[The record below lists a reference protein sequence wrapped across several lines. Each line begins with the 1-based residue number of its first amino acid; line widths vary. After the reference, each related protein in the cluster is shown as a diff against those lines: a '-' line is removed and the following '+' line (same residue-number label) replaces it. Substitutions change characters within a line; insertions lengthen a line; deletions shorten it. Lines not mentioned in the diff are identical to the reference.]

1 MSRKSSLDAPSE
13 ADSEKVNRHWKTQ
26 GERGNMFVLR
36 LITWIAL
43 HLGRRITRCILV
55 PVVAYF
61 FISSPHA
68 RAASAKFLSRI
79 PRQEHGMRAVF
90 QHLYVFATVTLDRI
104 YFLNGRLDLF
114 DIEIKDENNIA
125 LGAAAS
131 GAGLFLMGAH
141 FGSFES
147 VRSIARDYP
156 ALKMVL
162 LMYEENARNIKQL
175 LHAINPNVQQEII
188 SLGQPRAMLQ
198 VKEKINEG
206 TLIGILADRSLDD
219 TGCMRVNFLGSE
231 AGFPTGPFRL
241 AAMLQHPVYFM
252 TGVFEGGNRYS
263 VHLEPIADFSIPV
276 ENKESAVNQAM
287 LRYVE
292 LLEKHCNSSP
302 YNWFNYF
309 DFWQEKMA
317 LA

>member
-1 MSRKSSLDAPSE
+1 MLRKSSLNASTE
-13 ADSEKVNRHWKTQ
+13 TKNSNWKTQ
-26 GERGNMFVLR
+26 SERGNMFVLR

-43 HLGRRITRCILV
+43 HLGRRVTRCILV

-61 FISSPHA
+61 FISSPRA
-68 RAASAKFLSRI
+68 RRASARFLSRI
-79 PRQEHGMRAVF
+79 PNQPHGVKAVF
-90 QHLYVFATVTLDRI
+90 QHLYVFATVTLDRV

-114 DIEIKDENNIA
+114 NIEIKDENNVA
-125 LGAAAS
+125 LGTAAS

-156 ALKMVL
+156 SLKMVL

-175 LHAINPNVQQEII
+175 LHAINPNVEQDII
-188 SLGQPRAMLQ
+188 SLGQARAMLQ

-206 TLIGILADRSLDD
+206 ALIGLLADRSLEAVGN
-219 TGCMRVNFLGSE
+219 TRVNFLGFE
-231 AGFPTGPFRL
+231 ANFPTGPFRL

-263 VHLEPIADFSIPV
+263 VYLEPIVDFSISA
-276 ENKESAVNQAM
+276 ENKDTAVNQAM

-292 LLEKHCNSSP
+292 LLEKHCKNAP

-309 DFWQEKMA
+309 DFWQENTD
-317 LA
+317 

>member
-1 MSRKSSLDAPSE
+1 MLTKSSVGATSGDGS
-13 ADSEKVNRHWKTQ
+13 SNWKTQ
-26 GERGNMFVLR
+26 GERGNMFALR

-43 HLGRRITRCILV
+43 HLGRRIARCVLV

-61 FISSPHA
+61 FISSPSA
-68 RAASAKFLSRI
+68 RRASAKFLSRI
-79 PRQEHGMRAVF
+79 PNQAHDLRAVF
-90 QHLYVFATVTLDRI
+90 QHLHVFATVTLDRV

-114 DIEIKDENNIA
+114 DIEIKDENNRA
-125 LGAAAS
+125 LGTAAS

-147 VRSIARDYP
+147 VRSIARDHP
-156 ALKMVL
+156 TLKMVL

-198 VKEKINEG
+198 VKEHISEG
-206 TLIGILADRSLDD
+206 ALIGVLADRALDD
-219 TGCMRVNFLGSE
+219 TGCKSINFLGSE
-231 AGFPTGPFRL
+231 ANFPTGPFRL

-263 VHLEPIADFSIPV
+263 VFLEPIADFSIPV
-276 ENKESAVNQAM
+276 ENKDTSVNQAM

-292 LLEKHCNSSP
+292 LLERHCNGSP
-302 YNWFNYF
+302 YNWFNFF
-309 DFWQEKMA
+309 DFWHEEK
-317 LA
+317 

>member
-1 MSRKSSLDAPSE
+1 MLRKSNLGASSE
-13 ADSEKVNRHWKTQ
+13 ESKRHWKTQ

-43 HLGRRITRCILV
+43 HLGRRIARCILV

-61 FISSPHA
+61 FITSPHA
-68 RAASAKFLSRI
+68 RRVSAKFLSRI
-79 PRQEHGMRAVF
+79 PNQAHGLKAIF
-90 QHLYVFATVTLDRI
+90 QHLYVFATVTLDRV
-104 YFLNGRLDLF
+104 YLLNGRLNLF
-114 DIEIKDENNIA
+114 DIEIKDDNNMA
-125 LGAAAS
+125 LGTAAS

-147 VRSIARDYP
+147 VRSIARHHP
-156 ALKMVL
+156 SLKMVL

-175 LHAINPNVQQEII
+175 LSAINPNVEQDII

-198 VKEKINEG
+198 VKEQINEG
-206 TLIGILADRSLDD
+206 ALIGVLADRSLDAI
-219 TGCMRVNFLGSE
+219 GNIRVNFLGLD
-231 AGFPTGPFRL
+231 ANFPTGPFRL

-252 TGVFEGGNRYS
+252 AGVFEGGNRYS
-263 VHLEPIADFSIPV
+263 VHLEPIADFSMPV
-276 ENKESAVNQAM
+276 DNKDAAINQAI

-292 LLEKHCNSSP
+292 ILEKHCKNAP

-309 DFWQEKMA
+309 DFWQDA
-317 LA
+317 IA

>member
-1 MSRKSSLDAPSE
+1 MLRKSNLNANSE
-13 ADSEKVNRHWKTQ
+13 ERTSNSNWKAQ
-26 GERGNMFVLR
+26 SERGNMFVLR

-61 FISSPHA
+61 FISSPSA
-68 RAASAKFLSRI
+68 RRASKKFLSRI
-79 PRQEHGMRAVF
+79 PNQAHGLRAVF
-90 QHLYVFATVTLDRI
+90 QHLYVFATVTLDRV

-114 DIEIKDENNIA
+114 NIDIKDDSNKA
-125 LGAAAS
+125 LGTAAS

-147 VRSIARDYP
+147 VRSIARGYP
-156 ALKMVL
+156 ALKMIL

-175 LHAINPNVQQEII
+175 LHAINPNVHQDII

-198 VKEKINEG
+198 VKEQINEG
-206 TLIGILADRSLDD
+206 ALIGVLADRSLDD
-219 TGCMRVNFLGSE
+219 TGNVRVNFLGSD
-231 AGFPTGPFRL
+231 ANFPTGPFRL

-263 VHLEPIADFSIPV
+263 VHLESIADFSIAA
-276 ENKESAVNQAM
+276 ENKEVAVNQAM

-292 LLEKHCNSSP
+292 LLEKHCKCSP

-309 DFWQEKMA
+309 DFWQGNKT
-317 LA
+317 

>member
-1 MSRKSSLDAPSE
+1 MFRKSSLGAPTETENS
-13 ADSEKVNRHWKTQ
+13 NWKTQ
-26 GERGNMFVLR
+26 SERGNLFVLR

-61 FISSPHA
+61 LLTSPRA
-68 RAASAKFLSRI
+68 RRASAKFLSRI
-79 PRQEHGMRAVF
+79 PNQASGLKAVF
-90 QHLYVFATVTLDRI
+90 QHLYVFATVTLDRV

-114 DIEIKDENNIA
+114 NIEIKDDNNVA
-125 LGAAAS
+125 LGTAAS

-147 VRSIARDYP
+147 VRSIARDHP
-156 ALKMVL
+156 SLKMVL

-175 LHAINPNVQQEII
+175 LHAINPNAQQDII

-198 VKEKINEG
+198 VKEQINEG
-206 TLIGILADRSLDD
+206 ALIGVLADRSLGD
-219 TGCMRVNFLGSE
+219 TGSMRVNFLGSE
-231 AGFPTGPFRL
+231 AGFQTGPFRL

-263 VHLEPIADFSIPV
+263 VHLQSIADFSIPA
-276 ENKESAVNQAM
+276 ENKEAAVNQAI

-292 LLEKHCNSSP
+292 ILEKHCKNAP

-309 DFWQEKMA
+309 DFWQKNTT
-317 LA
+317 

>member
-1 MSRKSSLDAPSE
+1 MLRKSSLNASAE
-13 ADSEKVNRHWKTQ
+13 TKNSNWKTQ
-26 GERGNMFVLR
+26 SERGNMFVLR

-43 HLGRRITRCILV
+43 HLGRRVTRCILV

-61 FISSPHA
+61 FISSPSA
-68 RAASAKFLSRI
+68 RRASARFLSRI
-79 PRQEHGMRAVF
+79 PNQPHGVKAVF
-90 QHLYVFATVTLDRI
+90 QHLYVFATVTLDRV

-114 DIEIKDENNIA
+114 NIEIKDENNVA
-125 LGAAAS
+125 LGTAAS

-156 ALKMVL
+156 SLKMVL

-175 LHAINPNVQQEII
+175 LHAINPNVEQDII
-188 SLGQPRAMLQ
+188 SLGQARAMLQ

-206 TLIGILADRSLDD
+206 ALIGVLADRSLEAVGN
-219 TGCMRVNFLGSE
+219 TRVDFLGFE
-231 AGFPTGPFRL
+231 ANFPTGPFRL

-263 VHLEPIADFSIPV
+263 VYLDPIADFSIPTK
-276 ENKESAVNQAM
+276 NKDTAVDQAV

-292 LLEKHCNSSP
+292 LLEKHCKNAP

-309 DFWQEKMA
+309 DFWQENTD
-317 LA
+317 

>member
-1 MSRKSSLDAPSE
+1 MLRKSSLNASTE
-13 ADSEKVNRHWKTQ
+13 TKNSNWKTQ
-26 GERGNMFVLR
+26 SERGNMFVLR

-43 HLGRRITRCILV
+43 HLGRRVTRCILV

-61 FISSPHA
+61 FISSPRA
-68 RAASAKFLSRI
+68 RRASAKFLSRI
-79 PRQEHGMRAVF
+79 PNQPHGVKAVF
-90 QHLYVFATVTLDRI
+90 QHLYVFATVTLDRV

-114 DIEIKDENNIA
+114 NIEIKDENNVA
-125 LGAAAS
+125 LGTAAS

-156 ALKMVL
+156 SLKMVL

-175 LHAINPNVQQEII
+175 LHAINPNVEQDII
-188 SLGQPRAMLQ
+188 SLGQARAMLQ

-206 TLIGILADRSLDD
+206 ALIGLLADRSLEAVGN
-219 TGCMRVNFLGSE
+219 TRVNFLGFE
-231 AGFPTGPFRL
+231 ANFPTGPFRL

-263 VHLEPIADFSIPV
+263 VYLDPIADFSIPIK
-276 ENKESAVNQAM
+276 NKDTAVDQAV

-292 LLEKHCNSSP
+292 LLEKHCKNAP

-309 DFWQEKMA
+309 DFWQENTD
-317 LA
+317 

>member
-1 MSRKSSLDAPSE
+1 MLRKSSLNASAE
-13 ADSEKVNRHWKTQ
+13 TKNSNWKTQ
-26 GERGNMFVLR
+26 SERGNMFVLR

-43 HLGRRITRCILV
+43 HLGRRVTRCILV

-61 FISSPHA
+61 FISSPRA
-68 RAASAKFLSRI
+68 RRASARFLSRI
-79 PRQEHGMRAVF
+79 PNQPHGVKAIF
-90 QHLYVFATVTLDRI
+90 QHLYVFATVTLDRV

-114 DIEIKDENNIA
+114 NIEIKDENNVA
-125 LGAAAS
+125 LGTAAS

-156 ALKMVL
+156 SLKMVL

-198 VKEKINEG
+198 VKEQINDG
-206 TLIGILADRSLDD
+206 ALIGVLADRSLDAIGN
-219 TGCMRVNFLGSE
+219 TRVNFLGFE
-231 AGFPTGPFRL
+231 ANFPTGPFRL
-241 AAMLQHPVYFM
+241 AAILQHPVYFM
-252 TGVFEGGNRYS
+252 TGVFEGDNRYS
-263 VHLEPIADFSIPV
+263 VYLEPIVDFSISA
-276 ENKESAVNQAM
+276 ENKDTAVNQAM
-287 LRYVE
+287 MRYVE
-292 LLEKHCNSSP
+292 LLEKHCKNAP

-309 DFWQEKMA
+309 DFWQENTD
-317 LA
+317 

>member
-1 MSRKSSLDAPSE
+1 MLRKSSLNASAE
-13 ADSEKVNRHWKTQ
+13 TKNSNWKTQ
-26 GERGNMFVLR
+26 SERGNMFVLR

-43 HLGRRITRCILV
+43 HLGRRVTRCILV
-55 PVVAYF
+55 PVVVYF
-61 FISSPHA
+61 FISSPSA
-68 RAASAKFLSRI
+68 RRASARFLSRI
-79 PRQEHGMRAVF
+79 PNQPHGVKAVF
-90 QHLYVFATVTLDRI
+90 QHLYVFATVTLDRV

-114 DIEIKDENNIA
+114 NIEIKDENNVA
-125 LGAAAS
+125 LGTAAS

-156 ALKMVL
+156 SLKMVL

-198 VKEKINEG
+198 VKEQINDG
-206 TLIGILADRSLDD
+206 ALIGVLADRSLDAIGN
-219 TGCMRVNFLGSE
+219 TRVNFLGFE
-231 AGFPTGPFRL
+231 ANFPTGPFRL
-241 AAMLQHPVYFM
+241 AAILQHPVYFM

-263 VHLEPIADFSIPV
+263 VYLEPIVDFSISA
-276 ENKESAVNQAM
+276 ENKDTAVNQAM

-292 LLEKHCNSSP
+292 LLEKHCKNAP

-309 DFWQEKMA
+309 DFWQENTD
-317 LA
+317 

>member
-1 MSRKSSLDAPSE
+1 MLRKSSFDSSTE
-13 ADSEKVNRHWKTQ
+13 ASHSHWKAQ

-43 HLGRRITRCILV
+43 HLGRRITRWILV

-61 FISSPHA
+61 FISSPTA
-68 RAASAKFLSRI
+68 RRASAKFLSRI
-79 PRQEHGMRAVF
+79 PNQAHGLKAVF
-90 QHLYVFATVTLDRI
+90 QHLYVFATVTLDRV

-114 DIEIKDENNIA
+114 DIEIKDDDNMA
-125 LGAAAS
+125 LGTAAS

-156 ALKMVL
+156 SLKMVL

-175 LHAINPNVQQEII
+175 LSAINPNIEQDII

-198 VKEKINEG
+198 VKEQISDG
-206 TLIGILADRSLDD
+206 ALIGVLADRFLDA
-219 TGCMRVNFLGSE
+219 TGNARVNFLGFE
-231 AGFPTGPFRL
+231 ASFPTGPFRM

-263 VHLEPIADFSIPV
+263 VHLEPIADFSISV
-276 ENKESAVNQAM
+276 ENKEAALSQAI

-292 LLEKHCNSSP
+292 ILEKHCKNAP

-309 DFWQEKMA
+309 DFWQENMA
-317 LA
+317 

>member
-1 MSRKSSLDAPSE
+1 MFRKSSSSAPTETENS
-13 ADSEKVNRHWKTQ
+13 NWKTQ
-26 GERGNMFVLR
+26 SERGNLFMLR

-55 PVVAYF
+55 PIVAYF
-61 FISSPHA
+61 LLTSPRA
-68 RAASAKFLSRI
+68 RRASAEFLSRI
-79 PRQEHGMRAVF
+79 PNQSSGLKAVF
-90 QHLYVFATVTLDRI
+90 QHLYVFATVTLDRV

-114 DIEIKDENNIA
+114 DIEIKDDNNMA
-125 LGAAAS
+125 LGTAAS

-147 VRSIARDYP
+147 VRSIARDHP
-156 ALKMVL
+156 SLKMVL

-175 LHAINPNVQQEII
+175 LHAINPNAQQDII

-198 VKEKINEG
+198 VKEQINEG
-206 TLIGILADRSLDD
+206 ALIGVLADRSLGD
-219 TGCMRVNFLGSE
+219 TGSMRVNFLGSE

-263 VHLEPIADFSIPV
+263 VHLQSIADFSIPA
-276 ENKESAVNQAM
+276 ENKEAAVNQAI

-292 LLEKHCNSSP
+292 ILEKHCKNAP

-309 DFWQEKMA
+309 DFWQKNTT
-317 LA
+317 

>member
-1 MSRKSSLDAPSE
+1 MLRKSSLNTSKE
-13 ADSEKVNRHWKTQ
+13 TKNTNWKTQ
-26 GERGNMFVLR
+26 SERGNMFVLQ

-43 HLGRRITRCILV
+43 HLGRRVARCILV

-61 FISSPHA
+61 FISSPRA
-68 RAASAKFLSRI
+68 RRASARFLSRI
-79 PRQEHGMRAVF
+79 PNQPHGVKAVF
-90 QHLYVFATVTLDRI
+90 QHLYVFATVTLDRV

-114 DIEIKDENNIA
+114 NIEIKDENNVA
-125 LGAAAS
+125 LGTAAS

-156 ALKMVL
+156 SLKMVL

-175 LHAINPNVQQEII
+175 LHAINPNVEQDII
-188 SLGQPRAMLQ
+188 SLGQARAMLQ

-206 TLIGILADRSLDD
+206 ALIGLLADRSLEAVGN
-219 TGCMRVNFLGSE
+219 TRVNFLGFE
-231 AGFPTGPFRL
+231 ANFPTGPFRL

-263 VHLEPIADFSIPV
+263 VYLEPIVDFSISA
-276 ENKESAVNQAM
+276 ENKDTAVNQAM

-292 LLEKHCNSSP
+292 LLEKHCKNAP

-309 DFWQEKMA
+309 DFWQENTD
-317 LA
+317 

>member
-1 MSRKSSLDAPSE
+1 MLRKSSLNASTE
-13 ADSEKVNRHWKTQ
+13 TKNSNWKTQ
-26 GERGNMFVLR
+26 SERGNMFVLR

-43 HLGRRITRCILV
+43 HLGRRVTRCILV

-61 FISSPHA
+61 FISSPRA
-68 RAASAKFLSRI
+68 RRASARFLSRI
-79 PRQEHGMRAVF
+79 PNQPHGVKAIF
-90 QHLYVFATVTLDRI
+90 QHLYVFATVTLDRV

-114 DIEIKDENNIA
+114 NIEIKDENNVA
-125 LGAAAS
+125 LGTAAS

-156 ALKMVL
+156 SLKMVL

-198 VKEKINEG
+198 VKEQINDG
-206 TLIGILADRSLDD
+206 ALIGVLADRSLDAIGN
-219 TGCMRVNFLGSE
+219 TRVNFLGFE
-231 AGFPTGPFRL
+231 ANFPTGPFRL
-241 AAMLQHPVYFM
+241 AAILQHPVYFM

-263 VHLEPIADFSIPV
+263 VYLEPIVDFSISP
-276 ENKESAVNQAM
+276 ENKDTAVNQAM

-292 LLEKHCNSSP
+292 LLEKHCKNAP

-309 DFWQEKMA
+309 DFWQENTD
-317 LA
+317 

>member
-1 MSRKSSLDAPSE
+1 MMVMLRKSSLGAASE
-13 ADSEKVNRHWKTQ
+13 EGHSNWKTQ
-26 GERGNMFVLR
+26 GERGNMLVLR

-43 HLGRRITRCILV
+43 HLGRRIARCILV

-61 FISSPHA
+61 FITSPRA
-68 RAASAKFLSRI
+68 RRASAKFLSRI
-79 PRQEHGMRAVF
+79 PNQSHGLKAVF
-90 QHLYVFATVTLDRI
+90 QHLYVFATVTLDRV
-104 YFLNGRLDLF
+104 YLLNGRLNLF
-114 DIEIKDENNIA
+114 DIEIKDDNNMA
-125 LGAAAS
+125 LGTAAS

-141 FGSFES
+141 FGCFES

-156 ALKMVL
+156 SLKMVL

-175 LHAINPNVQQEII
+175 LHAINPNIEQDII

-198 VKEKINEG
+198 VKEQISEG
-206 TLIGILADRSLDD
+206 ALIGVLADRSLDAI
-219 TGCMRVNFLGSE
+219 GNARVNFLGFE
-231 AGFPTGPFRL
+231 ANFPTGPFRM

-252 TGVFEGGNRYS
+252 TGVFEGDNRYS

-276 ENKESAVNQAM
+276 ENKEAAVNQAI

-292 LLEKHCNSSP
+292 ILEKHCKNAP

-309 DFWQEKMA
+309 DFWHENMA
-317 LA
+317 